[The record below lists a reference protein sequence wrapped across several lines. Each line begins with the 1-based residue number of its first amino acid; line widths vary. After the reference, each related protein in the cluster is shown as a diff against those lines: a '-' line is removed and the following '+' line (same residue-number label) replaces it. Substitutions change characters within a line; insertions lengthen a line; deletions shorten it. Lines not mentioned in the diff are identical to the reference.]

1 MIKLWTERTPREKL
15 LIAIA
20 GAIVLFIILLR
31 LVVLPI
37 VEARD
42 VAQLRADR
50 AARTLE
56 SLSRL
61 PSVQDA
67 GTPTS
72 AGAQDPDAIRRAI
85 LETASSR
92 GLTIAR
98 VLVDDEG
105 RVIVQVDDAPA
116 ESVFDWL
123 LDLRRSSDVQ
133 ILRATINEAGNGF
146 VRSGFEFAG
155 ANK

>member
-1 MIKLWTERTPREKL
+1 MITLWTERAPREKL

-20 GAIVLFIILLR
+20 GAIGLFIIVLR
-31 LVVLPI
+31 LVFLPI

-61 PSVQDA
+61 PAIQTGSAPTA
-67 GTPTS
+67 G
-72 AGAQDPDAIRRAI
+72 GAKDSDVIRRAI

-105 RVIVQVDDAPA
+105 QVIVQVGDAPA
-116 ESVFDWL
+116 GSVFDWL

-133 ILRATINEAGNGF
+133 ILRATINETGNGF
-146 VRSGFEFAG
+146 VRSSFEFAREI
-155 ANK
+155 N